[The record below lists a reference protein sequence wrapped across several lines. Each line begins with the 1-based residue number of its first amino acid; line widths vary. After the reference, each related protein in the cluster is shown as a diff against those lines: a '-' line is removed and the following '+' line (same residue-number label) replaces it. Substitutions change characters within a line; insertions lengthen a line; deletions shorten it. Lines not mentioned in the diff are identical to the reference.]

1 MRRTNSIHTKLFLT
15 KALRA
20 AVGMLMLS
28 LVLLC
33 GSTSA
38 FAYAEGSNASS
49 GYRLIIDDQ
58 AGYFSESDLAS
69 LQTLMNQIA
78 EYCNVALL
86 TTTDHSFY
94 RTSDFAENYFDS
106 AFGARADGTIF
117 VIDRDLNEIFLY
129 TNGSVRSTITDS
141 RAYSITDNTYIY
153 ATASRN
159 YDYYTCSYKT
169 FEQVLT
175 LMQGRRIAQPMKYI
189 CSAMLAVILAL
200 LINYF
205 IVMFQ
210 SRSRKAAVKDILSGT
225 YANVRVNNPGVEFI
239 NQTKVYD
246 PPSSGGGSS
255 GGGGGHSGGG
265 GGHHGGG
272 GGHRI

>member
-1 MRRTNSIHTKLFLT
+1 MLALLF
-15 KALRA
+15 
-20 AVGMLMLS
+20 V
-28 LVLLC
+28 VLC
-33 GSTSA
+33 SSTSA
-38 FAYAEGSNASS
+38 FAYADGTNKES

-58 AGYFSESDLAS
+58 AGYFTENEMTS
-69 LQTLMNQIA
+69 LRKLMNEIA

-94 RTSDFAENYFDS
+94 RTADFAEDYFDT

-117 VIDRDLNEIFLY
+117 VIDRDLGEIFLY
-129 TNGSVRSTITDS
+129 TNGSVRNTITDS
-141 RAYSITDNTYIY
+141 HAYSITDNTYIY
-153 ATASRN
+153 ATSSKN

-169 FEQVLT
+169 FEQVLS

-189 CSAMLAVILAL
+189 CSALLAIIAAM

-210 SRSRKAAVKDILSGT
+210 SRSRKAQLRDILAGT
-225 YANVRVNNPGVEFI
+225 YANVRVNNPGVEFVR
-239 NQTKVYD
+239 QTKVYD
-246 PPSSGGGSS
+246 PPSSGGSGGSHS
-255 GGGGGHSGGG
+255 GGGGGHSGGGG

>member
-1 MRRTNSIHTKLFLT
+1 
-15 KALRA
+15 
-20 AVGMLMLS
+20 MLA
-28 LVLLC
+28 LVLLG
-33 GSTSA
+33 GSIPVS
-38 FAYAEGSNASS
+38 AYADHTNAGS

-58 AGYFSESDLAS
+58 AGYFTESDMAS
-69 LQTLMNQIA
+69 LQELMDQIS

-94 RTSDFAENYFDS
+94 KTSAFAENYFDS
-106 AFGARADGTIF
+106 AFGAHADGTIF

-129 TNGSVRSTITDS
+129 TNGSVRKTITDS

-153 ATASRN
+153 ATASKG

-175 LMQGRRIAQPMKYI
+175 LMEGRRIAQPMKYI
-189 CSAMLAVILAL
+189 CSAMLAVIAAL

-205 IVMFQ
+205 IVMLM
-210 SRSRKAAVKDILSGT
+210 SRSRKAAVKEVLSGT
-225 YANVRVNNPGVEFI
+225 YTNVRVNNPGAEFV
-239 NQTKVYD
+239 NQTKQYS
-246 PPSSGGGSS
+246 PQSS
-255 GGGGGHSGGG
+255 GGGGGGGHHGGGGGG